1 MKTIRIETSSGD
13 LSPSYNVQIQRGI
26 VHRLGE
32 AVRTELSPS
41 RVAILTDSTV
51 DELHGD
57 AVRES
62 LSAAGYHPVTFAFPA
77 GEANKTF
84 VTVGSILEFLA
95 DERLTRSDLIVAL
108 GGGVPGDIAGFAA
121 SIYLRGIRFIQV
133 PTTILAA
140 VDSSVGGKTG
150 ADLPQG
156 KNLVGAFWQPSAVF
170 CDPDLFSTL
179 PTERIAEGYAE
190 IIKHGFI
197 ADESYLRRLEAIRSW
212 DEDLEATIERSV
224 QIKAAFVAA
233 DTRDRGERQKLN
245 FGHTFGHAI
254 EKASNF
260 TLSHGEAVAIGM
272 IMSSR
277 AADRSRL
284 TESSVT
290 DRLIQLCKKFNLPTE
305 TNETAEVLADAAL
318 SDKKRS
324 GDTIQFVFPVRAGET
339 RLVPIHLPDVPKIFQ
354 LALQ

>member
-1 MKTIRIETSSGD
+1 MKTIRIETSSGE
-13 LSPSYNVQIQRGI
+13 LAQSYDVRIERGL
-26 VHRLGE
+26 VHHFGE
-32 AVRTELSPS
+32 AVRAGLNPS

-51 DELHGD
+51 DALHGG
-57 AVRES
+57 AVRQS
-62 LSAAGYHPVTFAFPA
+62 LCTAGYDPTTYAFPA

-84 VTVGSILEFLA
+84 ATVGSILEFLA
-95 DERLTRSDLIVAL
+95 NERLTRSDLIVAL

-121 SIYLRGIRFIQV
+121 SIYLRGIRFVQV

-156 KNLVGAFWQPSAVF
+156 KNLVGAFWQPSAVY

-179 PTERIAEGYAE
+179 PPERIAEGYAE
-190 IIKHGFI
+190 IIKHGLI
-197 ADESYLRRLEAIRSW
+197 ADEAYLRRLETLQSW
-212 DEDLEATIERSV
+212 DEDLESTIERSV

-245 FGHTFGHAI
+245 LGHTFGHAI
-254 EKASNF
+254 EKASDF
-260 TLSHGEAVAIGM
+260 ALSHGVAVAIGM
-272 IMSSR
+272 VMCSR
-277 AADRSRL
+277 VADRLGIAETSL
-284 TESSVT
+284 T
-290 DRLIQLCKKFNLPTE
+290 DRVIQLCSKFNLPTE
-305 TNETAEVLADAAL
+305 TSETAEVLADAAL

-324 GDTIQFVFPVRAGET
+324 GDTIQFVLPVRAGQT
-339 RLVPIHLPDVPKIFQ
+339 RLVPIQVSEVPKIFR